1 VFGNRVIT
9 NAIIVAGSL
18 LASGFFAGE
27 ANAQYESVGKPL
39 QLVPQAYSS
48 GSSATPRARV
58 AAKKAARAETRAEI
72 RSETRS
78 AARIEP
84 KTEPKTE
91 TSQHISFRRKHPAHN
106 DVAEQKRFRR
116 PATVASAETP
126 AARTPLPVRAAST
139 APAPP
144 LPPQAAPAPVQPS
157 SGDFMVE
164 GQAVQVR
171 SPDEANELDL
181 AANMASPPPPKAPA
195 AAPASA
201 AAAAPSAKAP
211 LYDLAQ
217 SNPPAPPAASETP
230 STDAVVS
237 AFVGT
242 AAAAPISPPAP
253 AVAATVPAGSTAMLA
268 EPDFVKASDPQSKS
282 PVGSASWMMQV
293 MAALGGAIAA
303 GSAAWF
309 LIGRASPRI
318 KLSEWE
324 EADSEA

>member
-1 VFGNRVIT
+1 VFSNRVIT
-9 NAIIVAGSL
+9 NAIVLAGSL
-18 LASGFFAGE
+18 LASGLFAGE
-27 ANAQYESVGKPL
+27 ASAQYESVGKPL

-48 GSSATPRARV
+48 PSSATPRARV
-58 AAKKAARAETRAEI
+58 AAKKAARADMRAETKSETRAV
-72 RSETRS
+72 
-78 AARIEP
+78 ARNEP
-84 KTEPKTE
+84 KTEPT
-91 TSQHISFRRKHPAHN
+91 QHISFRRKHPARTE
-106 DVAEQKRFRR
+106 VAEQRR
-116 PATVASAETP
+116 GRRVSVASTETP
-126 AARTPLPVRAAST
+126 AARTATPVRPAS
-139 APAPP
+139 APPTSP
-144 LPPQAAPAPVQPS
+144 LPPQAAPVQPS
-157 SGDFMVE
+157 TGELVVD

-195 AAPASA
+195 APQTSA
-201 AAAAPSAKAP
+201 AAAPAAKAP
-211 LYDLAQ
+211 LYDLAP

-253 AVAATVPAGSTAMLA
+253 AIAATVPAGNTAMLA
-268 EPDFVKASDPQSKS
+268 EPDFVKASDPQPRS
-282 PVGSASWMMQV
+282 PIGSASWMMQV

-303 GSAAWF
+303 GTAAWF

-324 EADSEA
+324 EADGEA

>member
-116 PATVASAETP
+116 PATVASGETP

>member
-9 NAIIVAGSL
+9 SAIILAGSL
-18 LASGFFAGE
+18 LTSGFFAG
-27 ANAQYESVGKPL
+27 AASAQYESVGKPL

-48 GSSATPRARV
+48 ASPATPRARV
-58 AAKKAARAETRAEI
+58 AARKAAKAQTRLES

-78 AARIEP
+78 AARNEP
-84 KTEPKTE
+84 RTEPKTE
-91 TSQHISFRRKHPAHN
+91 TTEHISFRRKHPART
-106 DVAEQKRFRR
+106 DVAEQKRVRH

-139 APAPP
+139 APTPP
-144 LPPQAAPAPVQPS
+144 LPTQAAPAPVQPS
-157 SGDFMVE
+157 SGDHIID

-201 AAAAPSAKAP
+201 AAPPAAKAP

-217 SNPPAPPAASETP
+217 SNPTAPPAASETP

-253 AVAATVPAGSTAMLA
+253 AVAATAPVGHTAMVA
-268 EPDFVKASDPQSKS
+268 EPDFVKASDPQPES

-303 GSAAWF
+303 GTAAWF

-324 EADSEA
+324 EADGEA

>member
-1 VFGNRVIT
+1 VFSNRVIAS
-9 NAIIVAGSL
+9 AIVLAGSL
-18 LASGFFAGE
+18 LASGLFAGE
-27 ANAQYESVGKPL
+27 ASAQYESVGKPL

-48 GSSATPRARV
+48 GSTATPRARV
-58 AAKKAARAETRAEI
+58 AAKKAAKAETRLER

-84 KTEPKTE
+84 KSEPKTE
-91 TSQHISFRRKHPAHN
+91 ATQHISFRRKHPVRI
-106 DVAEQKRFRR
+106 DVSEQKRVRH

-126 AARTPLPVRAAST
+126 AARAA
-139 APAPP
+139 APIRPASAPPASP
-144 LPPQAAPAPVQPS
+144 LPPQAAAASAQPNT
-157 SGDFMVE
+157 GELVVD

-171 SPDEANELDL
+171 SPDEANELDM
-181 AANMASPPPPKAPA
+181 AANMASPPPPRAPA
-195 AAPASA
+195 ATPTS
-201 AAAAPSAKAP
+201 AAAAPSTKAP

-237 AFVGT
+237 AFVST

-253 AVAATVPAGSTAMLA
+253 AVAVTVPAVNTAMA
-268 EPDFVKASDPQSKS
+268 AQPDFVKAADPQPSS

-303 GSAAWF
+303 GTAAWF

-324 EADSEA
+324 EADGEA